1 MGDYG
6 DWAYDDYEEPYDSDV
21 CVHGRGFDEPCFWC
35 DMFDC
40 ESEA

>member
-1 MGDYG
+1 MGECD
-6 DWAYDDYEEPYDSDV
+6 DWLYDDDEFDDSDV

-40 ESEA
+40 ESES